1 MRYRVLIADD
11 EPASARLLRRLVERL
26 QHDVIALAS
35 TTTEAVEMC
44 RLDRPDIVLMDVT
57 FKSSELQGP
66 EAALILYEQFNLP
79 VIFVSAID
87 DERLYRI
94 VVEAKA
100 YGYIVKPPE
109 PHQLRLS
116 LELSYHRNS
125 LEHKLRSSEA
135 QFAAALRSSL
145 DAVVTINAEG
155 NVVEFN
161 PAAESI
167 FGWRRAEV
175 LGRSMP
181 HIIIPPKYRNA
192 HAEGMARYFAT
203 GEGPV
208 LGRRIEIEAMR
219 RDGEVFPVELAINP
233 FIVNGQ
239 AYFTAYVRDI
249 TDRKTVEQSIKQRDR
264 LLSGAA
270 RATDALLQSHDFDT
284 AIHGALG
291 ILGETIDADN
301 IMALGELDFAK
312 PASYARIDCSW
323 QAHGTSTPC
332 PPAEVPAEILT
343 LINTHR
349 ETLLKGEPLETGG
362 VAADSDQ
369 SEYLSCLSLMLLPF
383 GINDSFTGLLIIGFG
398 DRIKSWAAGESEVLQ
413 SLAGSIGG
421 AFARR
426 KTLEEL
432 QESRRS
438 LQEKVTALKQREEE
452 LRQTTALLVRREK
465 LANLGSI
472 AGMIAHEINSPLG
485 AIINSAERLQADDLD
500 AATRKRNLN
509 LILKAGM
516 RCKSVVGKFLL
527 SVRPS
532 AEKNI
537 CRLGVVLEDWFEL
550 YGKHFE
556 HLGIE
561 VRAHRSGDCTIGL
574 DYTECSQI
582 LTNLMFNA
590 RDALLDAGI
599 KQPLVEIFIAC
610 DVGHGRIEI
619 RDNGPGF
626 ANSILTSALDPFV
639 TSKGEGKGTGLGLFI
654 VQNIVAGAGGSL
666 QYGNYKGGAQVEI
679 LIPIADA
686 QDASGGVE

>member
-11 EPASARLLRRLVERL
+11 EPASARLLRRLVEKL
-26 QHDVIALAS
+26 NHDVIALAS
-35 TTTEAVEMC
+35 TTTEAVELC
-44 RLDRPDIVLMDVT
+44 GLDRPDIVLMDVT

-66 EAALILYEQFNLP
+66 EAALQLYEQFNLP

-125 LEHKLRSSEA
+125 LEHRLHSSQA

-155 NVVEFN
+155 NIVEFN

-167 FGWRRAEV
+167 FGRQRSEV
-175 LGRSMP
+175 IGRSMS
-181 HIIIPPKYRNA
+181 HIIIPPKYRTL
-192 HAEGMARYFAT
+192 HAEGLARYFAT

-219 RDGEVFPVELAINP
+219 HDGEVFPVELAINP
-233 FIVNGQ
+233 FTVDGRVF
-239 AYFTAYVRDI
+239 FTAYVRDI
-249 TDRKTVEQSIKQRDR
+249 TERKAVEQSIKQRDR

-270 RATDALLQSHDFDT
+270 RATDALLQSSDFDS
-284 AIHGALG
+284 AIQRTLS
-291 ILGETIDADN
+291 ILGETIEAGSICVFGGVDYVNTPVSAQIDY
-301 IMALGELDFAK
+301 IWSGKDSSTAARPAGIPPELL
-312 PASYARIDCSW
+312 
-323 QAHGTSTPC
+323 Q
-332 PPAEVPAEILT
+332 
-343 LINTHR
+343 LIETHR
-349 ETLLKGEPLETGG
+349 ATLAKGAPVETDI
-362 VAADSDQ
+362 VFADPDQ
-369 SEYLSCLSLMLLPF
+369 SECLSCLSLMLLPF
-383 GINDSFTGLLIIGFG
+383 GMNDSFTGLLIIGFG
-398 DRIKSWAAGESEVLQ
+398 DSVKSWASGESEILQ

-421 AFARR
+421 AYARR
-426 KTLEEL
+426 RTLEEL

-438 LQEKVTALKQREEE
+438 LQEKVAALKQREEE

-485 AIINSAERLQADDLD
+485 AIINSAERLKAEEID
-500 AATRKRNLN
+500 AEARERNTN
-509 LILKAGM
+509 LILKAGI

-532 AEKNI
+532 AEKNV

-556 HLGIE
+556 HLGID
-561 VRAHRSGDCTIGL
+561 VRAHRDGDCTIGL

-590 RDALLDAGI
+590 RDALLDAGV
-599 KQPLVEIFIAC
+599 KQPLVEVSISC
-610 DVGHGRIEI
+610 DRQYGRIDI

-626 ANSILTSALDPFV
+626 ANNILTSALDPFV

-654 VQNIVAGAGGSL
+654 VQNIVSSAGGVL
-666 QYGNYKGGAQVEI
+666 QYGNLNGGAHVEI
-679 LIPIADA
+679 HIPIADEQA
-686 QDASGGVE
+686 AAGGTE

>member
-11 EPASARLLRRLVERL
+11 EPASARLLRRLVQKL
-26 QHDVIALAS
+26 NHDVIALAS

-66 EAALILYEQFNLP
+66 EAALQLYEQFNLP

-125 LEHKLRSSEA
+125 LEHRLHSSQA

-145 DAVVTINAEG
+145 DAVVTINGEG
-155 NVVEFN
+155 NIVEFN

-175 LGRSMP
+175 IGRSMQ
-181 HIIIPPKYRNA
+181 HIIIPPKYRTL
-192 HAEGMARYFAT
+192 HAEGLARYFAT

-233 FIVNGQ
+233 FTVDGR
-239 AYFTAYVRDI
+239 AFFTAYVRDI
-249 TDRKTVEQSIKQRDR
+249 TERKSVEQSIKQRDR

-270 RATDALLQSHDFDT
+270 RATDALLQSHEFDT
-284 AIHGALG
+284 AIIDTLS
-291 ILGETIDADN
+291 ILGETIDACT
-301 IMALGELDFAK
+301 IYALGQVDFVN
-312 PASYARIDCSW
+312 PAASAQIDFTWSA
-323 QAHGTSTPC
+323 QKNLNDR
-332 PPAEVPAEILT
+332 PPAELSPELLR
-343 LINTHR
+343 LIEAHR
-349 ETLLKGEPLETGG
+349 DTLLAGATVETEN
-362 VAADSDQ
+362 VFADPEQ
-369 SEYLSCLSLMLLPF
+369 PEYLSCLSLMLLPF
-383 GINDSFTGLLIIGFG
+383 GLNDLFTGLLIIGFG
-398 DRIKSWAAGESEVLQ
+398 DVVKSWASGESEILQ

-438 LQEKVTALKQREEE
+438 LQEKVAALKQREEE
-452 LRQTTALLVRREK
+452 LQQTTALLVRREK

-485 AIINSAERLQADDLD
+485 AIINSAERLKVEGID
-500 AATRKRNLN
+500 AEARERNTN
-509 LILKAGM
+509 LILKAGI

-532 AEKNI
+532 AEKNV

-561 VRAHRSGDCTIGL
+561 VRAHRGGDCTIEL

-590 RDALLDAGI
+590 RDALLDAGV
-599 KQPLVEIFIAC
+599 KQPRIEVSIAC
-610 DVGHGRIEI
+610 DQQHGRIDI

-626 ANSILTSALDPFV
+626 ANNILTSALDPFV

-654 VQNIVAGAGGSL
+654 VQNIVSSAGGIL
-666 QYGNYKGGAQVEI
+666 QYGNHDGGAHVEI
-679 LIPIADA
+679 HIPIADEHA
-686 QDASGGVE
+686 AAGGAE